1 MRVKHAACQTPAVKK
16 QPTIAPEVVTKLESE
31 NADLRDKLQEL
42 QAQLEAQGGTQKE
55 LDEAVNLAA
64 QEKQAREAAEA
75 ELDELRTRLAATV
88 RLEGV
93 SMCRGRAHRS
103 PPCAEN
109 AGTRGRATK
118 AAGAQPQGT
127 SEEPAAGYHAHPSS
141 RTGGACACQQLGAGR
156 NAGRNQGTPPP
167 PRSAQELLGD
177 GV

>member
-75 ELDELRTRLAATV
+75 ELEELRTRLAATV
-88 RLEGV
+88 RLERGKHV
-93 SMCRGRAHRS
+93 FGEGSQIATVCRKRWNKRS
-103 PPCAEN
+103 
-109 AGTRGRATK
+109 
-118 AAGAQPQGT
+118 
-127 SEEPAAGYHAHPSS
+127 
-141 RTGGACACQQLGAGR
+141 
-156 NAGRNQGTPPP
+156 
-167 PRSAQELLGD
+167 GD
-177 GV
+177 